1 MKSNDIINGAL
12 PGLIAGCILY
22 VIGGF
27 VGPIIGPGWS
37 DLLQGL
43 SFFVGLI
50 WVAIGIRR
58 KLSAQSQI

>member
-1 MKSNDIINGAL
+1 MKSSDIINAAL

-22 VIGGF
+22 VISGF
-27 VGPIIGPGWS
+27 LGQIIGPGWS

-50 WVAIGIRR
+50 WVVIGVRR
-58 KLSAQSQI
+58 KQSAQGQI